1 MVCIRTKDLAEMIRC
16 VVQTLV
22 GSIMG
27 SAPIVCKQDNSEN
40 VEESEMQGIYMNI
53 KYIFAS

>member
-1 MVCIRTKDLAEMIRC
+1 MVCIRTEDLAEMIRC

-40 VEESEMQGIYMNI
+40 VDESEMQGIYMKI
-53 KYIFAS
+53 KCIVVS